1 MRFPEKDMNPLLVL
15 ILAAGKGTR
24 MQSRYPK
31 VLQPLGGRP
40 MIFHLLD
47 TALTLPDARAAI
59 VHGFGGEDLQA
70 VVNRRYHG
78 LDWVEQKEQLGTGHA
93 VRQAMDVIAQSRITL
108 IVYGDTPLIQ
118 LETLEALYREAKRS
132 GFALLTAITEQ
143 PQGYGRILRD
153 DNDALIGIVEE
164 KDADVQQR
172 LITEINTGVMA
183 LDSERLL
190 TYLPRLDNHNAQQE
204 FYLTDLVAM
213 MAADG
218 LALETVLTEDFS
230 ETLGINNRSQ
240 LAEAESVIR
249 YRQAQNLLDQGV
261 TLIDPLRIDIQGSVH
276 AGQDVVIEPNVMLI
290 GDVHLGDRVHIE
302 AGCRIENSSIGSDVH
317 LRAYSILEQAHIG
330 DGAQIGPFARLR
342 PHTQLLEGAKV
353 GNFVE
358 TKAAVIG
365 KNSKVN
371 HLSYIGD
378 AVLGAEVNIGAG
390 TITCNYDGANKFQT
404 VIEDD
409 VFVGS
414 NTALLAPVQVKKGAT
429 IGAGSVIN
437 KTVEENQLAVARARQ
452 NNLDGWQR
460 PRKKTN
466 K

>member
-1 MRFPEKDMNPLLVL
+1 MNPLLVL

-47 TALTLPDARAAI
+47 TVLGLPDARAAI
-59 VHGFGGEDLQA
+59 VHGFGGEDLQGM
-70 VVNRRYHG
+70 VNRHYDG
-78 LDWVEQKEQLGTGHA
+78 LQWVEQKEQLGTGHA
-93 VRQAMDVIAQSRITL
+93 VRQALDLIAQSRITL
-108 IVYGDTPLIQ
+108 ILYGDAPLIQ
-118 LETLEALYREAKRS
+118 LETLEALCREAKRS
-132 GFALLTAITEQ
+132 GFALLTSISEQ

-153 DNDALIGIVEE
+153 EQDRLVGIVEE

-183 LDSERLL
+183 LESERLRK
-190 TYLPRLDNHNAQQE
+190 YLPRLDNHNAQQE

-218 LALETVLTEDFS
+218 LAMETVLTEDFS

-249 YRQAQNLLDQGV
+249 FRRAQTLLDQGV
-261 TLIDPLRIDIQGSVH
+261 TLIDPLRLDVQGQISV
-276 AGQDVVIEPNVMLI
+276 GQDVVIEPNVMFI
-290 GDVHLGDRVHIE
+290 GDVHIGDRTYIE
-302 AGCRIENSSIGSDVH
+302 AGCRIEDSVIGSDVH
-317 LRAYSILEQAHIG
+317 IRAHSILE
-330 DGAQIGPFARLR
+330 GAQVGDHAQVGPFARLR
-342 PHTQLLEGAKV
+342 PGSDLQRGAKV

-365 KNSKVN
+365 EGSKVN

-378 AVLGAEVNIGAG
+378 AELGRDVNIGAG
-390 TITCNYDGANKFQT
+390 TITCNYDGANKFKT

-409 VFVGS
+409 VFIGS
-414 NTALLAPVQVKKGAT
+414 NSALVAPVSVKKGAT
-429 IGAGSVIN
+429 VGAGSVVS
-437 KTVEENQLAVARARQ
+437 KTVEENQLAVARGRQ
-452 NNLDGWQR
+452 VNIDNWQR
-460 PRKKTN
+460 PRKK
-466 K
+466 KS

>member
-1 MRFPEKDMNPLLVL
+1 MNPLLVL

-47 TALTLPDARAAI
+47 TVLGLPDARAAI
-59 VHGFGGEDLQA
+59 VHGFGGEDLQDM
-70 VVNRRYHG
+70 VNRHYGG
-78 LDWVEQKEQLGTGHA
+78 LQWVEQKEQLGTGHA
-93 VRQAMDVIAQSRITL
+93 VRQALDLIAQSRITL
-108 IVYGDTPLIQ
+108 ILYGDAPLIQ
-118 LETLEALYREAKRS
+118 LETLEALCREAKRS
-132 GFALLTAITEQ
+132 GFALLTSISEQ

-153 DNDALIGIVEE
+153 EQDRLVGIVEE

-183 LDSERLL
+183 LESERLRK
-190 TYLPRLDNHNAQQE
+190 YLPRLDNHNAQQE

-218 LALETVLTEDFS
+218 LAMETVLTEDFS

-249 YRQAQNLLDQGV
+249 FRRAQTLLDQGV
-261 TLIDPLRIDIQGSVH
+261 TLIDPLRLDVQGQISV
-276 AGQDVVIEPNVMLI
+276 GQDVVIEPNVMFI
-290 GDVHLGDRVHIE
+290 GDVHIGDRVYIE
-302 AGCRIENSSIGSDVH
+302 AGCRIEDSVIGSDVH
-317 LRAYSILEQAHIG
+317 IRAHSILE
-330 DGAQIGPFARLR
+330 GAQVGDHAQVGPFARLR
-342 PHTQLLEGAKV
+342 PGSDLQRGAKV

-365 KNSKVN
+365 EGSKVN

-378 AVLGAEVNIGAG
+378 AELGRDVNIGAG
-390 TITCNYDGANKFQT
+390 TITCNYDGANKFKT

-409 VFVGS
+409 VFIGS
-414 NTALLAPVQVKKGAT
+414 NSALVAPVSVKKGAT
-429 IGAGSVIN
+429 VGAGSVVS
-437 KTVEENQLAVARARQ
+437 KTVEENQLAVARGRQ
-452 NNLDGWQR
+452 VNIDNWQR
-460 PRKKTN
+460 PRKK
-466 K
+466 KS